1 MELDEARA
9 IQQYVLTGKPVQ
21 ENAVKEARRI
31 VLANNA
37 SGMELRCGENRAWMP
52 APISTAQ
59 RERVNMILAY
69 RLALACGLLSAWRA
83 AS

>member
-9 IQQYVLTGKPVQ
+9 IQQYVLHGKPVQ
-21 ENAVKEARRI
+21 ELSIKEAKR
-31 VLANNA
+31 VVKAHL
-37 SGMELRCGENRAWMP
+37 GLDLRCGENRAWVP
-52 APISTAQ
+52 APISIVQ

-83 AS
+83 AV